1 MNERSVS
8 PQSRMSTAEDYMKAE
23 RQSATRNEYINGKV
37 IARSGADRGHNLLVS
52 NTAIGIGSRLHGHKS
67 EIYIGN
73 MMVRL
78 RNNFISYPDI
88 VIVSGE
94 PAFADQNCDLLLNPT
109 LVIEVFSDST
119 NSSDKTKKLESLLE
133 MQSIKEC
140 ALVKQEE
147 MRVEH
152 YSRQNHKQWLYRIY
166 NERDDV
172 VSLDSIGCK
181 ISLQEIYAG
190 VKARQTAL
198 ASTAVN

>member
-23 RQSATRNEYINGKV
+23 RQSATRNEYVNGKV

-52 NTAIGIGSRLHGHKS
+52 NAAIGIGSRLHGHKS

-109 LVIEVFSDST
+109 LVIEVFSNGT

-152 YSRQNHKQWLYRIY
+152 YSRQNQKQWLYRIY

-190 VKARQTAL
+190 VKARQAAL

>member
-1 MNERSVS
+1 
-8 PQSRMSTAEDYMKAE
+8 MKAE